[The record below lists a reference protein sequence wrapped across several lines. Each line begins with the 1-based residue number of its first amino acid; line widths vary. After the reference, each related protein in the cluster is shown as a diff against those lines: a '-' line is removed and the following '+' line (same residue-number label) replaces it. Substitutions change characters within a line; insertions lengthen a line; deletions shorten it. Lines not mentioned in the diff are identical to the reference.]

1 MPATEDE
8 LADLE
13 ERVNLRLAA
22 ELAAIRT
29 EIAETRG
36 ELRAEIANT
45 RGELRAEIADK
56 LRAQTW
62 AMVTTMISLTGIV
75 FTLTRFT

>member
-1 MPATEDE
+1 MPPIGDE
-8 LADLE
+8 LAALE

-36 ELRAEIANT
+36 ELRAEIAN
-45 RGELRAEIADK
+45 LRASFEDQ
-56 LRAQTW
+56 LRVQTW
-62 AMVTTMISLTGIV
+62 RLITAMISLTAVV
-75 FTLTRFT
+75 FALARFT